1 MKHRITYSIRPKNEE
16 KKKTRMIENHSVP
29 SFSLEEFK
37 RYPEKETP
45 LKPKNILKKLAV
57 IGGGVAVG
65 LLFGYA
71 LMQTLVNPSNLNETG
86 KPTQPAMSTKVTTSG
101 KEMSLTLQELNV
113 FLVQAG
119 VFSTEDSAN
128 KIVSEFKNKQQ
139 PVEVIQEEGKY
150 VVYVGISSSRDEALS
165 IAQFYR
171 SQNTQVII
179 KEKQIPSGNVPLQA
193 SANVSQAAI
202 SELNQLSGKEA
213 ELIQLLTAHAGSGFD
228 KGRNTGTFDQE
239 KLTAL
244 QDYFVKQESVLTNL
258 LNDPA
263 KTSFTNSLNELKA
276 GIQAAKNNQMLQI
289 QENLLRFYSKEVSF
303 RSGND
308 S

>member
-1 MKHRITYSIRPKNEE
+1 
-16 KKKTRMIENHSVP
+16 
-29 SFSLEEFK
+29 
-37 RYPEKETP
+37 
-45 LKPKNILKKLAV
+45 
-57 IGGGVAVG
+57 
-65 LLFGYA
+65 
-71 LMQTLVNPSNLNETG
+71 
-86 KPTQPAMSTKVTTSG
+86 MSTKVTTSG
-101 KEMSLTLQELNV
+101 KEMSFTLQELNV

-303 RSGND
+303 RSGNY